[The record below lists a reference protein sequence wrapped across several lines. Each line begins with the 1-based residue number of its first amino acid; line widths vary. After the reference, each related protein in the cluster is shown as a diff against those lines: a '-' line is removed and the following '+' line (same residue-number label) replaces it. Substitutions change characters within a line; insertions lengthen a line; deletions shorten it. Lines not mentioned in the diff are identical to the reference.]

1 MCGIAGFVQFK
12 PGLSL
17 KMKHLEEMTECL
29 KHRGPDDK
37 GFYQKGPVGLCMTRL
52 SIVDV
57 GGGAQPISNE
67 RGNVWVVFN
76 GEIYNHLELRKPLQ
90 EAGHRFT
97 THSDTE
103 ILVHAYEEWGDGF
116 IPKLRGMFAF
126 AIWDDTF
133 QKLILARDHVGV
145 KPLYYTTAD
154 GHLLFGSEIKAL
166 LSVDTVPRKVDS
178 KQILTLMTLQYV
190 PTPDTLF
197 KGIRKLPAGHYLTCQ
212 SGKMTIKPYWK
223 LPQVP
228 KELRDAKVTAEQEK
242 NWIEE
247 LRFKF
252 FASVKEQLMADVPLG
267 AFLSGGLDSSF
278 VVASMTHQ
286 THRAVKTY
294 SVGFANEQD
303 FNELK
308 HAQKVSKFLKSQHRE
323 IMVDARMLNDLIP
336 KLVRY
341 QDDPVID
348 PAVLPTFVVSLFARQ
363 EVKVVLT
370 GEGADELF
378 GGYRRYSFD
387 QLAGT
392 VHAAPGWMRKM
403 GSLFTGHMPDP
414 YHQAW
419 QALNKEDLVKR
430 HMAWSRLCLEETLQ
444 GLAGEKLL
452 YEMEHSK
459 VEESLERIF
468 EGAEPYG
475 FDNLNVMLYM
485 DLKTWLPDDLLN
497 KVDRMSMA
505 ASLEARV
512 PYLDH
517 RIVEFAFSLPSSMK
531 LNGNTGKYILK
542 KAAEKYIPTE
552 IIRRKKMG
560 FGVPLASWFRKELR
574 PLLADILHSERFQK
588 RGYFNLAR
596 TEELLEEHMSGKKDH
611 HLLLYGLL
619 LVELWHRRFIDE

>member
-1 MCGIAGFVQFK
+1 MCGIAGFCQFK
-12 PGLSL
+12 PGLPL
-17 KMKHLEEMTECL
+17 KIKHLEAMTETI

-37 GFYQKGPVGLCMTRL
+37 GYYQKGSVGLAMTRL

-57 GGGAQPISNE
+57 EGGSQPMSDD
-67 RGNVWVVFN
+67 RGKIWVVFN
-76 GEIYNHLELRKPLQ
+76 GEIYNHMELRKPL
-90 EAGHRFT
+90 EEKGHRFT
-97 THSDTE
+97 TRSDTE
-103 ILVHAYEEWGDGF
+103 VIVRAYAEYGDKF
-116 IPKLRGMFAF
+116 VSKLRGMFAF
-126 AIWDDTF
+126 ALWDETY
-133 QKLILARDHVGV
+133 QKLLLARDHIGV

-154 GHLLFGSEIKAL
+154 GSLIFGSEIKPI

-197 KGIRKLPAGHYLTCQ
+197 KGIRKLPAGHTLVCQ
-212 SGKMTIKPYWK
+212 SGKIAIKPFWE
-223 LPQVP
+223 LPRISTVTG
-228 KELRDAKVTAEQEK
+228 EKVDSDQEK
-242 NWIEE
+242 SLVEE

-252 FASVKEQLMADVPLG
+252 FASIKEQLMSDVPLG
-267 AFLSGGLDSSF
+267 AFLSGGVDSSF
-278 VVASMTHQ
+278 AVAAMTHQ
-286 THRAVKTY
+286 TGRAVKTY
-294 SVGFANEQD
+294 AVGFENEKD
-303 FNELK
+303 FNELRF
-308 HAQKVSKFLKSQHRE
+308 AQKVSKFLKSQHRE
-323 IMVDARMLNDLIP
+323 IMVNAQMLNDLIP
-336 KLVRY
+336 KLVKY

-387 QLAGT
+387 QLSGQ
-392 VHAAPGWMRKM
+392 VKLVPGWLKALVPFVTNRMK
-403 GSLFTGHMPDP
+403 DP
-414 YHQAW
+414 YKQAW

-444 GLAGEKLL
+444 RLAGEKLL

-459 VEESLERIF
+459 VEESLEKIF
-468 EGAEPYG
+468 EGAESYG
-475 FDNLNVMLYM
+475 FDNLNLMLYM
-485 DLKTWLPDDLLN
+485 DLKTWLPDDLLG

-517 RIVEFAFSLPSSMK
+517 RLVEFAFSLPSSMK
-531 LNGNTGKYILK
+531 LRGNTGKYILK
-542 KAAEKYIPTE
+542 RAAAKYLPGE
-552 IIRRKKMG
+552 IINRRKMG

-574 PLLADILHSERFQK
+574 PLLVDTLHSEKFQK
-588 RGYFNLAR
+588 RGYFNIAK
-596 TEELLEEHMSGKKDH
+596 TEEILQEHLSGKKDH

-619 LVELWHRRFIDE
+619 LVELWHKRFIDD